1 MTPTQKDIFT
11 GRMFRRQYIPALVS
25 AFGLAF
31 ADMADALVIG
41 QRMGVTGLAAISL
54 ALPVFMVYNTLMHG
68 MGAGGSIR
76 YATQLARGEREQARA
91 GFQGVMLV
99 TILAGALL
107 AVLGNVFL
115 KPLLAALGT
124 TPDDGALFGV
134 CRDYVR
140 IILWGTP
147 VFFASYVVGYYLRSD
162 DQAKLASVG
171 FTAGNITDLVLNV
184 VLVLW
189 MNKGAAGA
197 AWSTVAGQVVTL
209 AIYCTGLFGRSGT
222 LRLIPGRPVVRGA
235 AACLRN
241 GLSTSTQYIFNMIFL
256 LVANHML
263 LRTSG
268 SVGVAVFDVV
278 QNASFLVMYLY
289 GASGQAVQP
298 LLSTY
303 VGEHN
308 EDGSRNAMRL
318 SLGWGAVAGVAAVLF
333 IAVCPELVC
342 RAFGVESADA
352 VELGRYAL
360 RVYCLGGV
368 FAGMST
374 ILESCCQACGQ
385 EKKAFLL
392 ATLRGAVFLLPMTV
406 LFSLLGARA
415 FWWLYPATEIGAIA
429 VFLARRP
436 LEGMDTLA
444 PERIFRRTIHSS
456 NEEVASLVADI
467 EGFCETWEAAPRQTY
482 FVTMAAEELCTA
494 IQLKGFQNQP
504 DGFMQIT
511 LIAEENGDFSLLMRD
526 NAVSFDP
533 FSMKTKKMGSGEDV
547 DMDAMGVLVLREKA
561 KDFFYRRYQGFNSL
575 IIKI

>member
-1 MTPTQKDIFT
+1 MNPTQKDYFT

-41 QRMGVTGLAAISL
+41 QRMGVTGLAAVSL

-76 YATQLARGEREQARA
+76 YATQLARGERDEARA

-99 TILAGALL
+99 TVLAGL
-107 AVLGNVFL
+107 
-115 KPLLAALGT
+115 LLAALGT
-124 TPDDGALFGV
+124 TPGDGQLFGV
-134 CRDYVR
+134 CRSYVR

-147 VFFASYVVGYYLRSD
+147 VFFASYVMGYYLRSD
-162 DQAKLASVG
+162 DKAKLASAG
-171 FTAGNITDLVLNV
+171 FTAGNIIDLVLNV

-189 MNKGAAGA
+189 MDMGAAGA
-197 AWSTVAGQVVTL
+197 AWSTVIGQSVTL
-209 AIYCTGLFGRSGT
+209 TVYVTGLFGKSGSLKLT
-222 LRLIPGRPVVRGA
+222 PARPVVRGA
-235 AACLRN
+235 ATCLRN

-263 LRTSG
+263 LRASG

-289 GASGQAVQP
+289 GASGQAAQP

-303 VGEHN
+303 VGEYN
-308 EDGSRNAMRL
+308 EDGCRRAVRL
-318 SLGWGAVAGVAAVLF
+318 ALSWGTVAGVAAVLF
-333 IAVCPELVC
+333 IAVCPGLVC
-342 RAFGVESADA
+342 RAFGVEDA
-352 VELGRYAL
+352 QALQLERYAL

-374 ILESCCQACGQ
+374 VLESCCQACGQ

-392 ATLRGAVFLLPMTV
+392 AALRGAVFLLPMTV

-415 FWWLYPATEIGAIA
+415 FWWLYPATEIGAVA
-429 VFLARRP
+429 VFLSRRP
-436 LEGMDTLA
+436 LKGLDTLA
-444 PERIFRRTIHSS
+444 PERIFRRTIHSR
-456 NEEVASLVADI
+456 NEEAACLVADI
-467 EGFCETWEAAPRQTY
+467 EAFCEAWEATPRQTY
-482 FVTMAAEELCTA
+482 YVTMAAEELCTV

-533 FSMKTKKMGSGEDV
+533 FSMKTQRMGSGEGV